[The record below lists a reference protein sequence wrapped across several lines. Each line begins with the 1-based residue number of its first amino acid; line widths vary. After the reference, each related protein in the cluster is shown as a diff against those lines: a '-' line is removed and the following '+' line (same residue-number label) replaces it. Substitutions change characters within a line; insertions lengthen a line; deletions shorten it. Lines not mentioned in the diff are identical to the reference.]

1 MMNNSKL
8 DAYDV
13 KILDALQTDAEL
25 SVAALAETIGLSHT
39 PCWRRVKA
47 LKEAGFIQHSVY
59 LLDPQKLGI
68 GVSVFVEISMER
80 HDPKSLEAFEQAVQG
95 LPNILECYSISG
107 DRDYIVRV
115 SVESIEMYEGFLKSK
130 LLSLPNI
137 ASVNSRFT
145 MKKVKY
151 TTAVPLR
158 SF

>member
-1 MMNNSKL
+1 MNSNL
-8 DAYDV
+8 DQYDV
-13 KILDALQTDAEL
+13 KILEALQMDAEL
-25 SVAALAETIGLSHT
+25 SVAALAAKIGLSHT

-47 LKEAGFIQHSVY
+47 LKQAGYIQRSVF

-68 GVSVFVEISMER
+68 GVNVFVEISMER
-80 HDPKSLEAFEQAVQG
+80 HDPQSLEAFEEAVQG

-107 DRDYIVRV
+107 NRDYIIRV
-115 SVESIEMYEGFLKSK
+115 SVESIEMYEEFLKNS

-158 SF
+158 RF